1 MIVRM
6 SDPADEPSYPPYRPP
21 ADPQPEPE
29 PQRAARYQAYPAPA
43 VQAAPAGPVP
53 STAAASPTSRNP
65 LGLTLS
71 VVAGLAML
79 IAVAIGGV
87 LLLGESSGPGQVD
100 TPTGPISTDDSEIRA
115 ELEEKRDLYTAAL
128 RAGDL
133 PSIGLED
140 NEFNRTAVAAYAFF
154 LTDMIGATAFGVD
167 DDEAA
172 EFARDA
178 AEYERLLL
186 AGEPLGDDITISFS
200 EDRVFTYDG
209 DTGEGG
215 YQDPTSP
222 DAR

>member
-1 MIVRM
+1 
-6 SDPADEPSYPPYRPP
+6 
-21 ADPQPEPE
+21 
-29 PQRAARYQAYPAPA
+29 
-43 VQAAPAGPVP
+43 
-53 STAAASPTSRNP
+53 
-65 LGLTLS
+65 
-71 VVAGLAML
+71 
-79 IAVAIGGV
+79 
-87 LLLGESSGPGQVD
+87 
-100 TPTGPISTDDSEIRA
+100 
-115 ELEEKRDLYTAAL
+115 
-128 RAGDL
+128 
-133 PSIGLED
+133 
-140 NEFNRTAVAAYAFF
+140 
-154 LTDMIGATAFGVD
+154 MIGATAFGVD